1 MNTRLI
7 YLVVCLVLSARTAAA
22 QSGFSSVFPQFADG
36 KFGDGSFYRS
46 TLIVQSYDSMGS
58 QPCAFWTFGAS
69 AQRFTNA
76 SGQVLVPDTNN
87 RLAFSLGSLRSQ
99 VFRSAG
105 TNQLNTGF
113 VGVGCNGALWNAFVL
128 FTLYT
133 PAGTKLGEA
142 TVFPSHI
149 DSNAPAAHLMADQRE
164 GANLGI
170 ALANPD
176 SRTGDFDLTIRN
188 SQGVFVDK
196 AFVSLP
202 PYAQTAKFLTEL
214 FPSLP
219 ANFVGTVAILPR
231 RQYAG
236 PGVYAVG
243 LRFTGQLF
251 TTVPVTLCF
260 SGDFCDD

>member
-1 MNTRLI
+1 MNTRHI
-7 YLVVCLVLSARTAAA
+7 SLVFFLALSARTAAA
-22 QSGFSSVFPQFADG
+22 QSGFSAVFPQFADG

-46 TLIVQSYDSMGS
+46 TLMVQSYDSISS
-58 QPCAFWTFGAS
+58 QSCAFWTFGPS
-69 AQRFTNA
+69 PQRFTNPA
-76 SGQVLVPDTNN
+76 GQVLVPDTNN
-87 RLAFSLGSLRSQ
+87 RLAFTLGSLRSQ

-105 TNQLNTGF
+105 TSQLTTGF
-113 VGVGCNGALWNAFVL
+113 AGVGCNGAFWNAFLL
-128 FTLYT
+128 FTLYNS
-133 PAGTKLGEA
+133 AGSKLGEA
-142 TVFPSHI
+142 TVFPTQI
-149 DSNAPAAHLMADQRE
+149 DSNAPAAQLVADQRE

-196 AFVSLP
+196 AFVTLP
-202 PYAQTAKFLTEL
+202 PFGQTAKFLTEL

-219 ANFVGTVAILPR
+219 INFVGTLAILPR
-231 RQYAG
+231 RQFAG
-236 PGVYAVG
+236 PGVYAIG